1 MESLMK
7 YPYEITE
14 YYSPGLNSLK
24 RIYTKH
30 PKFNGNTRLIY
41 ELIFDYW
48 NEDYGYAWPTLYEL
62 ARDSGLSLSGVKTQI
77 QTLIKLD
84 LIVSK
89 KADVNGRKNNVY
101 YLKKPVS
108 TLEEFYGKFSEI
120 RKQAEEKI
128 EKIDAEE
135 RSDKSRWTSGGVP
148 IKQAELAENSSETDD
163 IESWL

>member
-1 MESLMK
+1 MK

-108 TLEEFYGKFSEI
+108 TLEEFYGKFPEI
-120 RKQAEEKI
+120 RKHAEEKI

>member
-1 MESLMK
+1 MK